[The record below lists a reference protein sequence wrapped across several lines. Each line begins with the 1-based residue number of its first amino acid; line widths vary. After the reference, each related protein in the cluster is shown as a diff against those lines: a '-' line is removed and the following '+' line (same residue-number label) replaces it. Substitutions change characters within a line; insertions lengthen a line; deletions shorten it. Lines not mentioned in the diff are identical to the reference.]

1 MSRVVHFELGVTNP
15 ERAIKFYSGVFGWS
29 IDKYAGPMDYYLV
42 DTGDP
47 KEPGINGG
55 LVVNKDAQPRTVN
68 TIAVENLEEFMKK
81 VEEAGGKIVVP
92 KTAIP
97 GVGWLA
103 YFNDTEGNLLG
114 MHQFDSSAQ

>member
-1 MSRVVHFELGVTNP
+1 MNRVVHFELGVVNP
-15 ERAIKFYSGVFGWS
+15 ERAIRFYNGVFGWTAQ
-29 IDKYAGPMDYYLV
+29 KYEGPMEYWLV
-42 DTGDP
+42 NTGDP

-55 LVVNKDAQPRTVN
+55 LAINRDAQPRTVN
-68 TIAVENLEEFMKK
+68 TIAVDSIDETMKK

-103 YFNDTEGNLLG
+103 YFTDPEGNLLG
-114 MHQFDSSAQ
+114 LHQFDSSAM

>member
-15 ERAIKFYSGVFGWS
+15 ERAIKFYSGVFGWT
-29 IDKYAGPMDYYLV
+29 IQKYGGPMDYYLV
-42 DTGDP
+42 NTGDP

-68 TIAVENLEEFMKK
+68 TIAVENLDEFMKK
-81 VEEAGGKIVVP
+81 VEGAGGKIVVP

-103 YFNDTEGNLLG
+103 YFNDTEGNLVG

>member
-15 ERAIKFYSGVFGWS
+15 ERAIKFYSGVFGWT
-29 IDKYAGPMDYYLV
+29 IHKYGGPMDYYLV
-42 DTGDP
+42 NTGDP

-68 TIAVENLEEFMKK
+68 TIAVENLDEFMKK
-81 VEEAGGKIVVP
+81 VEGAGGKIVVP

-103 YFNDTEGNLLG
+103 YFNDTEGNLVG

>member
-15 ERAIKFYSGVFGWS
+15 ERAIKFYSGVFGWT
-29 IDKYAGPMDYYLV
+29 IHKYGGPMEYYLV

-68 TIAVENLEEFMKK
+68 TIAVENLDEFMKK
-81 VEEAGGKIVVP
+81 VEEAEGKIVVP

-103 YFNDTEGNLLG
+103 YFNDTEGNIVG

>member
-1 MSRVVHFELGVTNP
+1 MSRVVHFELGVTKP
-15 ERAIKFYSGVFGWS
+15 ERAIKFYSGVFGWT
-29 IDKYAGPMDYYLV
+29 IHKYGGPMEYYLV

-68 TIAVENLEEFMKK
+68 TIAVENLDEFMKK
-81 VEEAGGKIVVP
+81 IEEAGGKIVVP

-103 YFNDTEGNLLG
+103 YFNDTEGNIVG

>member
-15 ERAIKFYSGVFGWS
+15 ERAIKFYSGVFGWT
-29 IDKYAGPMDYYLV
+29 IQKYGGPMDYYLV

-68 TIAVENLEEFMKK
+68 TIAVENLDEFMKK
-81 VEEAGGKIVVP
+81 VEAAGGKIVVP
-92 KTAIP
+92 KMAIP

-103 YFNDTEGNLLG
+103 YFNDTEGNLVG
-114 MHQFDSSAQ
+114 MHQFDSTAQ

>member
-1 MSRVVHFELGVTNP
+1 MSRVVHFELGVSNP
-15 ERAIKFYSGVFGWS
+15 ERAIKFYSGVFGWT
-29 IDKYAGPMDYYLV
+29 IQKYGGPMEYYLV

-68 TIAVENLEEFMKK
+68 TIAVENLEDFMKK
-81 VEEAGGKIVVP
+81 VEGAGGKIVVP
-92 KTAIP
+92 KTPIP

-103 YFNDTEGNLLG
+103 YFNDTEGNLVG

>member
-1 MSRVVHFELGVTNP
+1 MSLHRFWRSRIACQNGERMSRVVHFELGVSDP
-15 ERAIKFYSGVFGWS
+15 ERAIKFYHGVFGWT
-29 IDKYAGPMDYYLV
+29 IHKYGGPMDYYLV

-68 TIAVENLEEFMKK
+68 TIAVENLDEFMKK
-81 VEEAGGKIVVP
+81 VEEAGGKIAVP

-97 GVGWLA
+97 G
-103 YFNDTEGNLLG
+103 
-114 MHQFDSSAQ
+114 

>member
-1 MSRVVHFELGVTNP
+1 MSRVVHFELGVSNP
-15 ERAIKFYSGVFGWS
+15 ERAIKFYSGVFGWT
-29 IDKYAGPMDYYLV
+29 IQKYDGPMDYYLV

-68 TIAVENLEEFMKK
+68 TIAVENLEDFMKK
-81 VEEAGGKIVVP
+81 VEGAGGKIVVP
-92 KTAIP
+92 KTPIP

-103 YFNDTEGNLLG
+103 YFNDTEGNLVG